1 MAGFSDLSG
10 WIAITASGLNGLGPN
25 TPWISSTITPPT
37 GPRPFYMDVRVILGS
52 FSPVVLGMPFYILQQ
67 VEDTAPLFRDIAAG
81 AFERNIIVTSGAS
94 EKRDYLQ
101 RVPCPIVPF
110 RVAILN
116 PNPATALAATGNAVS
131 YQTYS
136 EA

>member
-1 MAGFSDLSG
+1 MAGFSNLSG
-10 WIAITASGLNGLGPN
+10 WTALSVSGLNGLPN
-25 TPWISSTITPPT
+25 NQSWQSATIIPPT

-52 FSPVVLGMPFYILQQ
+52 FNPTVLGMPFYVLQQ
-67 VEDTAPLFRDIAAG
+67 VDDLVPLFRDITAG
-81 AFERNIIVTSGAS
+81 AFERNIIVTTGTSQ
-94 EKRDYLQ
+94 KLDYLQ

-110 RVAILN
+110 RIAISN
-116 PNPATALAATGNAVS
+116 PNPATALAATGNSVS

>member
-1 MAGFSDLSG
+1 MAGFSDLSS
-10 WIAITASGLNGLGPN
+10 WTAIAVSGLNGLGPN
-25 TPWISSTITPPT
+25 TPWISNTIIPPT

-52 FSPVVLGMPFYILQQ
+52 FTPVVLGMPFYVLQQ
-67 VEDTAPLFRDIAAG
+67 VEDTTPLFRDITAG

-101 RVPCPIVPF
+101 RIPCPVVPF
-110 RVAILN
+110 RFAILN
-116 PNPATALAATGNAVS
+116 PNPATALAATGNSVS

>member
-1 MAGFSDLSG
+1 MAGFSDLSA
-10 WIAITASGLNGLGPN
+10 WISISVTGLNGLGAN
-25 TPWISSTITPPT
+25 TPWISSTIIPPT

-52 FSPVVLGMPFYILQQ
+52 FSPLVLGMPFYVLQQ
-67 VEDTAPLFRDIAAG
+67 VEDTTPFFRDITAG

-101 RVPCPIVPF
+101 RIPCPVVPF
-110 RVAILN
+110 RFAILN
-116 PNPATALAATGNAVS
+116 PNPSTALATTGNAVS
-131 YQTYS
+131 YLTYS

>member
-10 WIAITASGLNGLGPN
+10 WIAITASGLNSLAAN
-25 TPWISSTITPPT
+25 TSWISGTITPPT

-52 FSPVVLGMPFYILQQ
+52 FTPVVLGMPFYVLQQ
-67 VEDTAPLFRDIAAG
+67 VEDTTPLFRDIAAG

-94 EKRDYLQ
+94 EKRDFLQ

-116 PNPATALAATGNAVS
+116 PNPSEALASTGNSVS

>member
-10 WIAITASGLNGLGPN
+10 WTALAVSGLNGLPASQS
-25 TPWISSTITPPT
+25 WQSATIIPPT

-52 FSPVVLGMPFYILQQ
+52 FSPTVLGMTFYVLQQ
-67 VEDTAPLFRDIAAG
+67 VEDTAPLFRDITAG

-94 EKRDYLQ
+94 QKLDYLQ

-110 RVAILN
+110 RIAILN
-116 PNPATALAATGNAVS
+116 PNPSTALAATGNAVS